1 MIKYFYK
8 KKEIL
13 IMKILYHGEENIVS
27 KAVQELFEK
36 KLEKLNKFDENLSAE
51 IGFSKEGSDF
61 VIKMSLKGNHTNL
74 ITKANSNDMYKNID
88 ICVDNLKEQLVKN
101 K

>member
-1 MIKYFYK
+1 
-8 KKEIL
+8 
-13 IMKILYHGEENIVS
+13 MKILYHGEENIVS